1 MSEEEINDLQTINKV
16 LSVNEESKI
25 KNLEKKIKKENK
37 TIEDWEYALNNLET
51 MSLETLEGLIE
62 LMDSTKKQS

>member
-1 MSEEEINDLQTINKV
+1 MLAVD
-16 LSVNEESKI
+16 EESKI

-37 TIEDWEYALNNLET
+37 VIEDYEYALNNLET

-62 LMDSTKKQS
+62 LMENTKKQS